1 MIRVD
6 LTSDQV
12 KLLQQVLE
20 SSLRELRDE
29 IRHTD
34 SRDFRELL
42 KSQESSLQELTHSLL
57 ASSVSAAA

>member
-1 MIRVD
+1 MIHVD

-34 SRDFRELL
+34 SRNFRELL
-42 KSQESSLQELTHSLL
+42 KTQESSLQELEHSLI
-57 ASSVSAAA
+57 ASSASAA

>member
-6 LTSDQV
+6 LTSDQA

-34 SRDFRELL
+34 SRNFRELL
-42 KSQESSLQELTHSLL
+42 KCQETSLQELEHSLI
-57 ASSVSAAA
+57 ASSVSAA

>member
-42 KSQESSLQELTHSLL
+42 KSQESSLQELTHSLN
-57 ASSVSAAA
+57 ASSVPAAA

>member
-42 KSQESSLQELTHSLL
+42 KSQESSLQELTHSLS
-57 ASSVSAAA
+57 ASSVPAAA